1 MASTRD
7 TETAL
12 KCLDRL
18 VARDDLRTESRLE
31 LLLEGVRLTLERGHE
46 DDDRRAQDYAQAA
59 CEAFPRR
66 AAPISAMFDALEAAG
81 DRQEDIERLVLMFFN
96 RQGLRSDQGEAE
108 DALRSALLIRLA
120 ETQHEHPERAI
131 RLLERAATLDARGLG
146 VAERRH
152 LTQLYIA
159 AGAESSRLRQNYEA
173 ILELDPTDTTNQ
185 RALLGICLRDGDIDQ
200 AAALC
205 GLLRVL
211 DPDDAETNK
220 LAQRL
225 GLEVLE
231 REVFDINKVLPQ
243 KPPSGG
249 MIEAMH
255 QLGRGGAAILC
266 AKLPRLDTDGALIP
280 GSDSVFCRTW
290 TDTRIRIGAPPYPV
304 VDAAAVA
311 FDIEDGWLLPHCQYP
326 PVMVVGP
333 KAKYEEAPE
342 HLRFAVGRSLFFAR
356 PGNLLCESLER
367 EELVKV
373 LSAVLMAFHP
383 RHSQRRELIQDE
395 HDEAVLQLA
404 QHLSRKLPPKV
415 SEAITTLLQEHQ
427 EETFD
432 SRSWRSW
439 VRRGGNRVGLCAAGL
454 LEVAL
459 EFLGLPTEAKT
470 RSQMIRERIENND
483 EELRDLLGF
492 AGSALYARA
501 RRGLGYCA
509 LLDGSR
515 GSPKPP
521 PSNADNPPYTENAY
535 TAKNP
540 ASADDANNAGNADD
554 SSPSSAGDGNNA
566 NSAGNADDSSP
577 SSAGDG
583 NNADDSPLAAGNA
596 NSADS
601 SPLGINTTDADL
613 PSSADNTETTN
624 PPPPSAGSPLGIN
637 TTDADL
643 PSSADNTETTSP
655 PPPSADSPLDI
666 NSPPLSTNDAG

>member
-1 MASTRD
+1 PLARDRLGDAEWSAQLYDKVLVSDLETDDPKAIGQLARALLGLVQIRIAAGEKAAVDPLIAERIAALPKPLHSRVLTELGRALWHATADIELATARFRAALAADPDCALASHSLGEMLFLAGRYDEAEPILEEAVESHVLSRDSSLLAQALVLLARLFEATDRCADAYRRLASALHQDPTSLEIRLAILRNRYHVGRWQETLSAITELDEFLGTGVLLNREDHRQLAQVFALASFAAAEVGDQTREIVLFERALGYDPENLEIQDQMIERCRERGLYDRQSRYTAARAQHFSDPAERGKALLEAGMLAADAAAEIEESAENEGRDPSEDELFAIRDLRDRAFVSLRSGITLVGEESTPLLTRRHLEVAFWVASTRD

-31 LLLEGVRLTLERGHE
+31 LLLEGVRLSLERGHE

-108 DALRSALLIRLA
+108 DTLRSALLIRLA
-120 ETQHEHPERAI
+120 ETQHEVPERAI

-159 AGAESSRLRQNYEA
+159 AGTESSRLRQNYEA

-185 RALLGICLRDGDIDQ
+185 RALLEICLRDNDIDQ

-211 DPDDAETNK
+211 DPDDEETNK

-280 GSDSVFCRTW
+280 GSDNVFCRTW

-304 VDAAAVA
+304 VDA
-311 FDIEDGWLLPHCQYP
+311 
-326 PVMVVGP
+326 
-333 KAKYEEAPE
+333 
-342 HLRFAVGRSLFFAR
+342 
-356 PGNLLCESLER
+356 
-367 EELVKV
+367 
-373 LSAVLMAFHP
+373 
-383 RHSQRRELIQDE
+383 
-395 HDEAVLQLA
+395 
-404 QHLSRKLPPKV
+404 
-415 SEAITTLLQEHQ
+415 
-427 EETFD
+427 
-432 SRSWRSW
+432 
-439 VRRGGNRVGLCAAGL
+439 
-454 LEVAL
+454 
-459 EFLGLPTEAKT
+459 
-470 RSQMIRERIENND
+470 
-483 EELRDLLGF
+483 
-492 AGSALYARA
+492 
-501 RRGLGYCA
+501 
-509 LLDGSR
+509 
-515 GSPKPP
+515 
-521 PSNADNPPYTENAY
+521 
-535 TAKNP
+535 
-540 ASADDANNAGNADD
+540 
-554 SSPSSAGDGNNA
+554 
-566 NSAGNADDSSP
+566 
-577 SSAGDG
+577 
-583 NNADDSPLAAGNA
+583 
-596 NSADS
+596 
-601 SPLGINTTDADL
+601 
-613 PSSADNTETTN
+613 
-624 PPPPSAGSPLGIN
+624 
-637 TTDADL
+637 
-643 PSSADNTETTSP
+643 
-655 PPPSADSPLDI
+655 
-666 NSPPLSTNDAG
+666 